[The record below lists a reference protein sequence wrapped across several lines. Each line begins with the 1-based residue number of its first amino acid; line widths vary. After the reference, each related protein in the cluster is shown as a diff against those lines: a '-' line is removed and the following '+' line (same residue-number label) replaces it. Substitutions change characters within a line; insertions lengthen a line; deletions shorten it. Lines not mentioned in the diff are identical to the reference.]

1 MKKLTLIVA
10 ITISL
15 AGCSPA
21 DQPAAESTKTDASDA
36 ADTVYTNGRIYTVN
50 EAQPWAEAVAI
61 KDGKFVV
68 VGSNSDANAKAGGST
83 KVVDLGGKMVLPGI
97 VDTHVHAYE
106 AGGAYL
112 KCKLPGTLDAPSWDD
127 LLETIESCK
136 PRQSE
141 DWFYGEG
148 YTAAVIPDGK
158 YIKETLDEIFPD
170 QPVLLQ
176 DESGHNGWVNSKA
189 IEVAGVSKDTSLPP
203 GNSFGID
210 EATGEMNGQIIEIA
224 AMQVFKDV
232 IPPDTDAMKK
242 DGLQLAMKM
251 ANENGITS
259 WFEAWTLEAALPIWD
274 DIAKAGELTV
284 RTRLAP
290 LAIGFEG
297 VAMEGPEMNA
307 LMEKFELPGIT
318 YGAKIF
324 TDGTIEGGTAGMLEP
339 AGPNNDLGSTTVDE
353 ETMERVVR
361 SLDAAGIQVK
371 AHTIG
376 DQANGMILSVLE
388 RVIADR
394 GQNDHRHHVGHV
406 AHLNADYYARYKE
419 SGIPVESNIAQA
431 APMLYMTDVI
441 KPVTPPDLWEHHTYP
456 FGNLVNAGVVLA
468 GGSDWSSLPFDPF
481 YAMAAAVTRID
492 PKRPELGVWSEENR
506 VTVEQIIRTYT
517 MNGAYLMHAESEA
530 GSIEVGKSAD
540 MVVISQNLFEI
551 EPMDIYNTHALT
563 TVFKGEVVYEKD

>member
-1 MKKLTLIVA
+1 MRNLALIIALA
-10 ITISL
+10 ISVT
-15 AGCSPA
+15 GCSPA
-21 DQPAAESTKTDASDA
+21 DQPTAELNITAANDA
-36 ADTVYTNGRIYTVN
+36 ADTVYTNGKIYTVN
-50 EAQPWAEAVAI
+50 EAQPWVEAVAI
-61 KDGKFVV
+61 KDGKFIV
-68 VGSNSDANAKAGGST
+68 VGSNSDANAVAGDST
-83 KVVDLGGKMVLPGI
+83 KAVDLGGKMVLPGI

-112 KCKLPGTLDAPSWDD
+112 KCKLPGTLDAPSWED
-127 LLETIESCK
+127 LLETIETCK

-141 DWFYGEG
+141 EWFYGEG
-148 YTAAVIPDGK
+148 YTAAVIPEGK
-158 YIKETLDEIFPD
+158 YTKETLDEIFPD

-189 IEVAGVSKDTSLPP
+189 IEVAGVSKETILPP

-210 EATGEMNGQIIEIA
+210 EVTGEMSGQIIEIA

-242 DGLQLAMKM
+242 DGLRLAMKM

-274 DIAKAGELTV
+274 EVAKAGELTV

-307 LMEKFELPGIT
+307 LMAKYELPGIT

-376 DQANGMILSVLE
+376 DQANGMILGVFE

-394 GQNDHRHHVGHV
+394 GQNDNRHHVGHV
-406 AHLNADYYARYKE
+406 AHLNADYYARYTK

-492 PKRPELGVWSEENR
+492 PRRPELGAWSEENR

-517 MNGAYLMHAESEA
+517 MNGAYLMHADNET

-551 EPMDIYNTHALT
+551 EPMEIYNTVPLKT
-563 TVFKGEVVYEKD
+563 IFRGSVVYER

>member
-1 MKKLTLIVA
+1 MKILTLIVA

-21 DQPAAESTKTDASDA
+21 DQSAAESTKTDASDA
-36 ADTVYTNGRIYTVN
+36 ADTVYTNGRFYTVN
-50 EAQPWAEAVAI
+50 DAQPWAEAVAI

-210 EATGEMNGQIIEIA
+210 EATGEMNGQIVEIA

-242 DGLQLAMKM
+242 DGLRLAIKM

-339 AGPNNDLGSTTVDE
+339 AGPNNDLGRTTVDE

-456 FGNLVNAGVVLA
+456 FGNLANAGVVLA

-481 YAMAAAVTRID
+481 YAMAAAVTRTD
-492 PKRPELGVWSEENR
+492 PKRPELGAWSEENR

-517 MNGAYLMHAESEA
+517 MNGAYLMHAESET

-551 EPMDIYNTHALT
+551 EPMDIYNTHTLT
-563 TVFKGEVVYEKD
+563 TIFKGEVVYEKD